1 MASIHK
7 WRFWLHIEH
16 RWFTIVT
23 GGKVD
28 IMGADGRGLEN
39 EVVGVC
45 GSLLL
50 IA

>member
-1 MASIHK
+1 M
-7 WRFWLHIEH
+7 EH

-28 IMGADGRGLEN
+28 IMGADGGGLGN
-39 EVVGVC
+39 EVVGVG

-50 IA
+50 IV